1 MSLLDTLR
9 DAVKIADTVTKP
21 LQTTVL
27 FFKHAGD
34 DAYGDD
40 VFPSTPAQ
48 LKAIVEWKQQ
58 VVKTQ
63 TGELVASRLNLTFL
77 DVAALLAAT
86 ANGGIKYNDKI
97 TLQNGETCPILS
109 LDGFM
114 DPGTG
119 IPVATQVFLG

>member
-1 MSLLDTLR
+1 MSLLNVIR
-9 DAVKIADTVTKP
+9 DAVKIADAVTKP

-40 VFPSTPAQ
+40 NFPPTPVQ
-48 LKAIVEWKQQ
+48 LKAVVEWKQQ

-63 TGELVASRLNLTFL
+63 TGELAPSRLNLMFL
-77 DVAALLAAT
+77 DIAALLSAT
-86 ANGGIKYNDKI
+86 ANSGIKYNDKI
-97 TLQNGETCPILS
+97 TLQSGETCPILS

-119 IPVATQVFLG
+119 VPVATQVFLG